1 MCLRGLR
8 AGVAVALRWAPRR
21 RGGGTRSRGDANDA
35 GDGGGWQHLLA
46 RGVGA
51 LLPDLS
57 VSCSLLALFGLVSLK
72 YLERQV
78 PRGVGALL
86 PDLSVTTERG

>member
-1 MCLRGLR
+1 
-8 AGVAVALRWAPRR
+8 
-21 RGGGTRSRGDANDA
+21 
-35 GDGGGWQHLLA
+35 LLA